1 MSKFQIPKKSFSN
14 LKKPNKL
21 LIISFLTIIVANCIS
36 IFGFSFLDLKI
47 KIILSLSIISL
58 VLAIDVIV
66 LYTEYYKYYY
76 QTEYLN
82 KVYHL
87 IDINTDNIE
96 KSIAKLKEESTEIK
110 KSVQDNNNAIEF
122 IKSKIS

>member
-1 MSKFQIPKKSFSN
+1 MNKFQIPKESFNN

-21 LIISFLTIIVANCIS
+21 LIMSFLTIIVANCIS
-36 IFGFSFLDLKI
+36 VFGFSFLDFKV

-58 VLAIDVIV
+58 VLIIDIIV

-82 KVYHL
+82 KVYNL
-87 IDINTDNIE
+87 IDINIENIE
-96 KSIAKLKEESTEIK
+96 ESIAKLEEESTEIK
-110 KSVQDNNNAIEF
+110 ESVQNNNNDIEF